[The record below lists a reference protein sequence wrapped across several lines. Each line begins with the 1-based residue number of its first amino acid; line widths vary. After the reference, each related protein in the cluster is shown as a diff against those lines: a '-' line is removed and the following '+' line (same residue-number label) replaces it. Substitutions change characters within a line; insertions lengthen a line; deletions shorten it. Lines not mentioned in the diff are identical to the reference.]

1 MNAEVLPGEVER
13 DQGLEG
19 PDPEVVEEEDDGV
32 EAGDVV
38 GHEVDHLADG
48 GAAEGALAQPEGLE
62 WK

>member
-1 MNAEVLPGEVER
+1 MHPQVGGGEVEHHE
-13 DQGLEG
+13 GLDG
-19 PDPEVVEEEDDGV
+19 ADPAVVEEEDDGV